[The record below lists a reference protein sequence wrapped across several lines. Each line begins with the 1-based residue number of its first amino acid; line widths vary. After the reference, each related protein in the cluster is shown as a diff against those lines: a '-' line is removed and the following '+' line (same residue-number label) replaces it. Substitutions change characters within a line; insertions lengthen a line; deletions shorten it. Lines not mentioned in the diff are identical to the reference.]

1 MKCINNR
8 QVATSRKAKN
18 SWLVGKVKCG
28 NFGYTLVVRKSDK
41 RRKTIVR
48 YFVCSHKTSSG
59 LCDGCGTVRADDLE
73 SFIFESIKN
82 KLKDFKILTDMS
94 EHIFDPKINEYK
106 IKLSQINKEIDELL
120 KKVITAN
127 SVLMQYINEH
137 IEKLDEERKQISE
150 KLISLSKESTDTDI
164 SAITD
169 YISHWD
175 ETILEDKILVV
186 DALIK
191 VIHIADGKIEIAW
204 KI

>member
-1 MKCINNR
+1 M
-8 QVATSRKAKN
+8 
-18 SWLVGKVKCG
+18 
-28 NFGYTLVVRKSDK
+28 
-41 RRKTIVR
+41 
-48 YFVCSHKTSSG
+48 
-59 LCDGCGTVRADDLE
+59 
-73 SFIFESIKN
+73 FESIKN
-82 KLKDFKILTDMS
+82 KLADFKVLTGTS

-175 ETILEDKILVV
+175 ETSLEDKILVV

-191 VIHIADGKIEIAW
+191 VIHIADGKIEITW